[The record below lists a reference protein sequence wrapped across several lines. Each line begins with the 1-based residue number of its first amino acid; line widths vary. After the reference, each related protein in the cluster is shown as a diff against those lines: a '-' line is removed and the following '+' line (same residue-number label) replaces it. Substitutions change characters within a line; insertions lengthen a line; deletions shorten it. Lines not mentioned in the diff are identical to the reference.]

1 MSIYSEIKKENY
13 NLIEQQKQNKDVILK
28 GYPYWLTIDPTNICN
43 LECRF
48 CPTGQKRGSRPQKV
62 MDINLYKSIMNKIG
76 KYLLYVE
83 FCNWGEPLLNKN
95 MSQMIEI
102 AKEYEA
108 QTFLSTNLNVNLT
121 EKLAEDLVR
130 SGLDR
135 MTISIDGAS
144 QKTYEIYRKNGNID
158 LVFKNIKLLADAKK
172 KLNSKTPHLHWQFLV
187 FKHNE
192 HEIETAR
199 QMAKTAG
206 VNDIGFTA
214 PFCDVSWASTINE
227 YNNYIVKEE
236 PDKKEKEIVFKN
248 ADKQLCNWLWDA
260 ITINA
265 DGSISP
271 CCSVED
277 KKDDFEEF
285 DSNKNFSEIWNSPN
299 YVQARKYVLNR
310 TKSDFENICTKCN
323 HIGASNHRNIFINSK
338 NIF

>member
-1 MSIYSEIKKENY
+1 MNINKKLKEWNY
-13 NLIEQQKQNKDVILK
+13 KLIEWQKKNKKTVLF
-28 GYPYWLTIDPTNICN
+28 GYPYWLTVDPTNLCN

-48 CPTGQKRGSRPQKV
+48 CPTGQRRGSRPKEI
-62 MDINLYKSIMNKIG
+62 MPIKKFKSIMNKIG
-76 KYLLYVE
+76 RYLLYVE

-95 MSQMIEI
+95 MSEMISI
-102 AKEYEA
+102 AKKYDA
-108 QTFLSTNLNVNLT
+108 KTFVSTNLNVNMT
-121 EKLAEDLVR
+121 EKSALELVK

-158 LVFKNIKLLADAKK
+158 LVFKNVKMLAEAKR

-192 HEIETAR
+192 HEIEKAR
-199 QMAKTAG
+199 KMALESG

-214 PFCDVSWASTINE
+214 PFCAPEWVSTIDE
-227 YNNYIVKEE
+227 YNNYIVKDGGNN
-236 PDKKEKEIVFKN
+236 DKAVTFKH
-248 ADKQLCNWLWDA
+248 ADERLCNWLWDA

-277 KKDDFEEF
+277 KKDDFEM
-285 DSNKNFSEIWNSPN
+285 FSSWKPFFITWNSKK
-299 YVQARKYVLNR
+299 YRQARKHVVQR
-310 TKSDFENICTKCN
+310 RDKADDKNICTKCD
-323 HIGASNHRNIFINSK
+323 HIGASNHRDISL
-338 NIF
+338 